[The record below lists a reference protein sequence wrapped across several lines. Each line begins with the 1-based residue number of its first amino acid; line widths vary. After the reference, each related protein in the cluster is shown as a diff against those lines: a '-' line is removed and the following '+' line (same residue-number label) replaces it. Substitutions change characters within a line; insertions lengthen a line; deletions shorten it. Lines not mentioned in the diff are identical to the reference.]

1 MGGVVGTGHVPVG
14 LEVSPDPVVGIPI
27 IDAVLLVAD
36 SAKDWSLVPRVLAA
50 VEAVY
55 GVPFVG
61 EEGLCFLLPGS
72 EDYGL
77 CAWGGVGGEE
87 EVAEDVV
94 EAGDDDAVAGEL
106 GVL

>member
-1 MGGVVGTGHVPVG
+1 MLKDSGSVFWGSDVRGNRTAHCLGVVC
-14 LEVSPDPVVGIPI
+14 L
-27 IDAVLLVAD
+27 
-36 SAKDWSLVPRVLAA
+36 
-50 VEAVY
+50 
-55 GVPFVG
+55 
-61 EEGLCFLLPGS
+61 S